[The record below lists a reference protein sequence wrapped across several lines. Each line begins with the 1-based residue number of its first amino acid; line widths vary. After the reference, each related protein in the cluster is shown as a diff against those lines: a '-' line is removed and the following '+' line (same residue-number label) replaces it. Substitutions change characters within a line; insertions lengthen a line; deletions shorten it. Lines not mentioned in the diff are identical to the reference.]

1 MMFHFSYKTQK
12 VLLIYFVII
21 DITVL
26 HDDFVCIWVRTDYNG
41 DDIIDFDGS
50 TDKRNNILG
59 HLGEQDNFDLWNA
72 KVHLW
77 LCCMYLYDE
86 HLWSTALSPLFP
98 LLLTLEAQA
107 EGVNGQPGLKAWNQI
122 GACTSLL
129 CFLLY
134 LLHTASSTAWKW
146 NRPYPALLYTV
157 RYSKHTAPWSQMGP
171 TIL

>member
-1 MMFHFSYKTQK
+1 MWWFLTPIQWCVWKKSIAKHLLWSLIPNSWHFFSSMIFSRVNNVHVCKR
-12 VLLIYFVII
+12 FC
-21 DITVL
+21 L
-26 HDDFVCIWVRTDYNG
+26 HLSENRLTWRWNTC
-41 DDIIDFDGS
+41 DFDGS

-98 LLLTLEAQA
+98 PLLTLEAQA
-107 EGVNGQPGLKAWNQI
+107 EGVNGQPGLKVWNQI

-129 CFLLY
+129 CSLLAT
-134 LLHTASSTAWKW
+134 HRS
-146 NRPYPALLYTV
+146 V
-157 RYSKHTAPWSQMGP
+157 
-171 TIL
+171 